1 MLSDCNP
8 QATLHDIRLICD
20 IEAIKQDRRLL
31 SNLVNAADLL
41 KERNSHKVQRLCQCA
56 PPVLQAYQYWSP
68 YDQCSETIAVERIK

>member
-41 KERNSHKVQRLCQCA
+41 KERNSHKVQRLCQYA
-56 PPVLQAYQYWSP
+56 PPVLQAYHLSP
-68 YDQCSETIAVERIK
+68 YDQCSETIAVERIE